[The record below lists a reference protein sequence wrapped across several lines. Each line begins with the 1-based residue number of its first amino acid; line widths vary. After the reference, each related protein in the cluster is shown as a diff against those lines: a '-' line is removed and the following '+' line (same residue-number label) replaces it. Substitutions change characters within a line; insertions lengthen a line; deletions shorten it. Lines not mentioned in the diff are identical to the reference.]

1 MATRDPHSIRFPL
14 DGLLERLALA
24 GFSVSTRQRLL
35 LWRTLEQFGTAALD
49 DPASLKYRLGPLI
62 ATNAEEQET
71 FYRIFDKYLLD
82 LRAEEVAPPPPPL
95 EEPLRW
101 WEKVPRWLWATLLA
115 LGLLVGGYLI
125 WQANQERVEETPKS
139 VRFDGPREARIGE
152 TAVFYNRSLGFDST
166 EVRFEWLL
174 QNQETGATEQTFT
187 AADSLQLTFGEEVT
201 QPEKRLTLQAVTAD
215 STYRSPTRSL
225 RVLCADPPQ
234 YTGMQAPGRADV
246 DQTIAFTL
254 TEPAQDDL
262 TYTWSF
268 GDGEEARGYAVEHA
282 FAKNGAYTVTL
293 RMERAGVAGL
303 CVQTLEHRIAVGQE
317 AAYLPYFAL
326 LTDEMPTVLYAGNGI
341 WLLLLLLV
349 AIASYYWYRW
359 LQQPPP
365 KETEEEKERKQQVL
379 AARFAAADRGPYEIP
394 FPNRDALLLPDARLF
409 DLATALRR
417 RQEGLRTELDIPVT
431 IRRTIEG
438 GGFPVVSLKRT
449 TLPPNYLF
457 LIDEQAPHS
466 HQAQLYRYLLDFLR
480 GQDVHVV
487 AFWYKKDPLRFW
499 NEQYPKGLSLEQVH
513 RLYPYYRLL
522 VLGDGHAMLDPFARE
537 GTALQP
543 EYATIFRRW
552 KNRLLLT
559 PRAAGD
565 WTFEEATIYRLF
577 SIFPSNEAGIQAAM
591 AFLETE
597 QEEEDERAR
606 PTYSRWET
614 AFAQA
619 DPKAPPANYQQWRR
633 IDAYRDYFK
642 GRDELF
648 RWFRALTVHP
658 APTWP
663 LTLAIGRAIGAPV
676 TFDNL
681 LLLSRIPWL
690 QGQPLTP
697 RVRQELQNDLDPQ
710 TERLARA
717 AVAQEL
723 EEAAPAA
730 RNSHANRK
738 LQTELATQQFL
749 LAPDDKDH
757 RDTIQHLLDA
767 GALSRRQLRELE
779 GSLQRLTAASGGKV
793 DDFLAQ
799 AAAKDTPKRRLRL
812 TPPFFWALLFSV
824 LAGVL
829 GLSLALLNG
838 TERLHTLIKGEP
850 EEETAVQLPY
860 FDAESAVLQQL
871 LADPPDA
878 YIQNT
883 SRPVNEPF
891 PDRLFREAVVTDSA
905 VLLNNTTA
913 DDWNT
918 ALFDARAGEGGI
930 LAQAEGAFRQALAL
944 RQNDFP
950 VAAVNAAAT
959 EYHRGMQS
967 YLRYLETFDDEQSLR
982 EAELIFKQLVQH
994 PQVGDDARHALGL
1007 VLYYQGGFNSARVQY
1022 RELARVRFFD
1032 RYPLR
1037 PNLETLLGE
1046 TADDVPQSTCLPLPQ
1061 VQWPQA
1067 ATICVG
1073 RNTVRL
1079 RADVPRGADYNYLL
1093 VYWGDGR
1100 TDTLQAGV
1108 ERTHTYGT
1116 VPGNE
1121 LTVEVRAYGRCQNE
1135 GLVYNSTVRTYPVA
1149 PPPVADFQPGAGT
1162 TVCPGDAVN
1171 FTATGTGADTYQWD
1185 FGNGQTSTAA
1195 NPEITFTAPGL
1206 YTVTLIARNSCGA
1219 DTVRIAE
1226 CIEVL
1231 TEGACREE
1239 VVRGY
1244 QFAGAV
1250 VDGTNAQPLS
1260 GVTVRGPEGEAITDA
1275 RGQYT
1280 LTVRTEE
1287 ILDEVQLTFD
1297 KGGYQRFERSV
1308 RTARPGTPQTVT
1320 RIPLM
1325 PARNSGDLQ
1334 IIERAGRVGLQ
1345 RKGQWVQDPVFNNI
1359 EYDAESNTYRLQ
1371 IDDPARLEQNT
1382 PDNLRQEPPRQGARQ
1397 SGAGSELYF
1406 GLADGAGEIIIP
1418 LRYRNL
1424 RFPRE
1429 GLIAAETS
1437 QGWGYLAAE
1446 TGEIVLSHAVEYAES
1461 FQDGRARVTVD
1472 DNTFFIDRQ
1481 GICLEGCPDAYLR
1494 SMLEGYL
1501 QNNYA
1506 DMDQAREA
1514 LLNHPQL
1521 SPMLEASFTS
1531 DFLGDPSIGNAPI
1544 SPEDRRALNRLR
1556 ELFENATDLS
1566 GEIMSRYRS
1575 LFDRVEG
1582 IQDAAASPPNS
1593 ELQTPN
1599 SNLPLP
1605 NFVDVPG
1612 GTFTMGCLSEERDG
1626 ACDDDEKPA
1635 HKVTV
1640 SGFAMSQYEITVGQY
1655 LAFADETGDNYPE
1668 WLEPGNDY
1676 NVETGT
1682 DDYYKSKGYSREA
1695 VDLPIVGVSWND
1707 AVAYAEWLS
1716 EKTGDTYRLPTE
1728 AEWEYAARGGEK
1740 GALDNYLYAGSND
1753 IDAVAWYDGNS
1764 DGGTHPVG
1772 QKQPNQLGLYDMSG
1786 NVYEWC
1792 FDLDGYYP
1800 DEAQVNPRGPDSGLR
1815 RVLRGGGWSG
1825 PPWYCRVADRG
1836 GGWANDARIDF
1847 AARRD
1852 KGKSAFRYYALG
1864 FRLVRSSR

>member
-1 MATRDPHSIRFPL
+1 MATHDPHSIRFPL

-82 LRAEEVAPPPPPL
+82 LRAEEVAPPPPPP
-95 EEPLRW
+95 EDPLRW
-101 WEKVPRWLWATLLA
+101 WEKVPRWLWAALLA

-139 VRFDGPREARIGE
+139 VRFDGPREATIGE

-225 RVLCADPPQ
+225 RVLCVDPPQ

-246 DQTIAFTL
+246 EETITFSL
-254 TEPAQDDL
+254 PEPAQDDL

-268 GDGEEARGYAVEHA
+268 GDGEEASGYTVEHA

-293 RMERAGVAGL
+293 RIERSGVAGL

-349 AIASYYWYRW
+349 AIASYFWYRW

-409 DLATALRR
+409 ELATALRR

-466 HQAQLYRYLLDFLR
+466 HQAQLYRYLLEFLR

-487 AFWYKKDPLRFW
+487 AFWYKKAPLRFW
-499 NEQYPKGLSLEQVH
+499 NEQYPKGVSLEQVH

-591 AFLETE
+591 AFLETA

-606 PTYSRWET
+606 PAYSRWET

-619 DPKAPPANYQQWRR
+619 DQQAPPANYQQWRR

-681 LLLSRIPWL
+681 LLLARIPWL

-697 RVRQELQNDLDPQ
+697 RVRQELQDDLDPQ

-779 GSLQRLTAASGGKV
+779 DSLQRLTAASGGKV

-824 LAGVL
+824 LAGAL

-838 TERLHTLIKGEP
+838 TERLHTMIKGEP

-860 FDAESAVLQQL
+860 FNAESAVLQRL

-891 PDRLFREAVVTDSA
+891 PDRMFRAAVVTDSA

-930 LAQAEGAFRQALAL
+930 LAQAELGFRQALAL

-1007 VLYYQGGFNSARVQY
+1007 VLYYQGGFNAARVQY
-1022 RELARVRFFD
+1022 RELARFNFFD
-1032 RYPLR
+1032 PERYPLT

-1046 TADDVPQSTCLPLPQ
+1046 TADDVPRSDCLPLPQ

-1067 ATICVG
+1067 ETICVG
-1073 RNTVRL
+1073 RNSVRL
-1079 RADVPRGADYNYLL
+1079 QVTPPRGADYDYLL

-1100 TDTLQAGV
+1100 TDTLTTD
-1108 ERTHTYGT
+1108 ENLIHTYGT

-1121 LTVEVRAYGRCQNE
+1121 LTIEVRAYGRCQNE
-1135 GLVYNSTVRTYPVA
+1135 GMVYNSAVRTYPVVRPA
-1149 PPPVADFQPGAGT
+1149 VADFQVATGLEGE
-1162 TVCPGDAVN
+1162 VCVGDPVA
-1171 FTATGTGADTYQWD
+1171 FTANSPNAETYQWA
-1185 FGNGQTSTAA
+1185 FGNGQSSTEA
-1195 NPEITFTAPGL
+1195 NPQVRYAEPGL
-1206 YTVTLIARNSCGA
+1206 YTVTLIVRNACGA
-1219 DTVRIAE
+1219 DTLRVANAIQALPEAE
-1226 CIEVL
+1226 CS
-1231 TEGACREE
+1231 GEE
-1239 VVRGY
+1239 AVRGY
-1244 QFAGAV
+1244 QFAGVV

-1260 GVTVRGPEGEAITDA
+1260 GVTVRGPEGEATTDQQG
-1275 RGQYT
+1275 RYT

-1287 ILDEVQLTFD
+1287 TLDEVRLTFN

-1308 RTARPGTPQTVT
+1308 RTARPGTPQMVT

-1334 IIERAGRVGLQ
+1334 IIDRAGRVGLQ
-1345 RKGQWVQDPVFNNI
+1345 KDGQRVQEPVFNNI

-1382 PDNLRQEPPRQGARQ
+1382 PDNLRQEPPKPGTQQAQDGGQ
-1397 SGAGSELYF
+1397 LYF

-1446 TGEIVLSHAVEYAES
+1446 TDEIVLSHAVEYAES
-1461 FQDGRARVTVD
+1461 FQKGRARVTVD
-1472 DNTFFIDRQ
+1472 ERTFFIDRQ

-1501 QNNYA
+1501 QNNYT
-1506 DMDQAREA
+1506 DMEQAREV

-1521 SPMLEASFTS
+1521 SRMLEAALTD
-1531 DFLGDPSIGNAPI
+1531 DFLGDPSLLKNI
-1544 SPEDRRALNRLR
+1544 SPEDWLKLRRISELYENSSGLSLSGQKRYEEIAAR
-1556 ELFENATDLS
+1556 EFPTVWTESGDLS
-1566 GEIMSRYRS
+1566 LPSMVEI
-1575 LFDRVEG
+1575 
-1582 IQDAAASPPNS
+1582 
-1593 ELQTPN
+1593 
-1599 SNLPLP
+1599 
-1605 NFVDVPG
+1605 PG

-1626 ACDDDEKPA
+1626 DCNDDEKPP
-1635 HKVTV
+1635 HQVTV
-1640 SGFAMSQYEITVGQY
+1640 SGFAMSQYEITNEQYAAFLNAEDNQEEGGVTWIEIGGERSGEKCRILETKPGQFTVEEGY
-1655 LAFADETGDNYPE
+1655 ADHP
-1668 WLEPGNDY
+1668 
-1676 NVETGT
+1676 V
-1682 DDYYKSKGYSREA
+1682 
-1695 VDLPIVGVSWND
+1695 IFVSWYG
-1707 AVAYAEWLS
+1707 ARAYAAWLS
-1716 EKTGDTYRLPTE
+1716 EQTGGTYRLPTE
-1728 AEWEYAARGGEK
+1728 AEWEYAAWGGEK